1 MAACQS
7 KPDASGRGLAEAQ
20 VQANESICREHFRLR
35 LGTRDCFAPTRAGQ
49 FVQLGCRPPQGE
61 QDQVCQHEWKTGQ
74 RLQVGQAELREPL
87 ALLRR
92 PFSLS
97 GRGNDDDGDW
107 IEIIYRTVGVGTD
120 WMARLKA
127 GDRVDMIGPLGN
139 GFGLPQG
146 RSIGLLVA
154 GGVGVGPIFH
164 LAEALHHADW
174 DAVGFL
180 GSTTADLLAAD
191 RDSGD
196 RADSIN
202 QFSRFGFPSVVATE
216 DGSVGL
222 AGMVTDGLAAYLA
235 DQSIEQA
242 EQSVV
247 FTCGPTPMMR
257 AVAELAAD
265 HGVDC
270 QVCLEQSMACGM
282 GTCQSCVVKV
292 REDDGRAWRYR
303 LTCTDGP
310 VFPAK
315 DVVWSDP

>member
-7 KPDASGRGLAEAQ
+7 KPDASGRGLVEVQ

-35 LGTRDCFAPTRAGQ
+35 LGTGGRFAPTRPGQ
-49 FVQLGCRPPQGE
+49 FVQFGCRPPQGE
-61 QDQVCQHEWKTGQ
+61 QDQVCQHEWEPGH
-74 RLQVGQAELREPL
+74 RLQPDQAELRGPL

-97 GRGNDDDGDW
+97 ARGNDDDGDW

-120 WMARLKA
+120 WMAGLKA

-139 GFGLPQG
+139 GFELPHDK
-146 RSIGLLVA
+146 SIGLLVA
-154 GGVGVGPIFH
+154 GGVGVGPIFY
-164 LAEALHHADW
+164 LAEELNQAKW
-174 DAVGFL
+174 EAVGFL
-180 GSTTADLLAAD
+180 GSTTADLLAAE
-191 RDSGD
+191 RESGD
-196 RADSIN
+196 GGYSVR
-202 QFSRFGFPSVVATE
+202 QFSRFGFPSVVTTE
-216 DGSVGL
+216 DGSLGL
-222 AGMVTDGLAAYLA
+222 AGMVTDGLSAYLA
-235 DQSIEQA
+235 
-242 EQSVV
+242 EQSSSRAKRTVV

-265 HGVDC
+265 HGLDC

-292 REDDGRAWRYR
+292 REDDGQAWRYR

-310 VFPAK
+310 VFAAK